1 MMKRLAKWILW
12 IFGILAG
19 LILAFYILLYIY
31 KIPVIIPIKEG
42 KDLVFTNQ
50 YDEDA
55 LLMIPAAYTNE
66 DGTIQGEYRIDGKI
80 YGKPS
85 RKERISLH
93 PTKGIIIS
101 GSWHSDNGFQQTV
114 LVKNGKARMHD
125 DDRKRIRRALC
136 NENKTGCELMIVE
149 SATPMTL
156 SDFAKELSKIHAYDL
171 IRLCKG
177 IVQDMLHRS
186 ESRYRQLRIWLVWQN
201 EIQQVGILQQG
212 KADKLDLYQIISRKQ
227 RD

>member
-1 MMKRLAKWILW
+1 MSYLYSTLNDVRMKQLTKWILW
-12 IFGILAG
+12 ILGIAVCV
-19 LILAFYILLYIY
+19 ILLNSVLSS
-31 KIPVIIPIKEG
+31 KESLTVIQIKESD
-42 KDLVFTNQ
+42 KLHFTNQ
-50 YDEDA
+50 YDKDA

-80 YGKPS
+80 YGTPS

-93 PTKGIIIS
+93 PTRGIVIS

-149 SATPMTL
+149 SSAPVTL
-156 SDFAKELSKIHAYDL
+156 SDFAKELSKICYTAVNLDTGNYGYGWYGKMKFSRWAYYN
-171 IRLCKG
+171 K
-177 IVQDMLHRS
+177 S
-186 ESRYRQLRIWLVWQN
+186 
-201 EIQQVGILQQG
+201 
-212 KADKLDLYQIISRKQ
+212 KQ
-227 RD
+227 TNWICIK